1 MISTDSKK
9 IFDFCKRHINH
20 GTSIQKKINSD
31 RFIYNKNY
39 FGTNLRLTEIQ
50 SCSGLEQLK
59 DLKEDP
65 KKKRK
70 NVKRLFRYN
79 FKI

>member
-1 MISTDSKK
+1 MEQVS
-9 IFDFCKRHINH
+9 
-20 GTSIQKKINSD
+20 KKINSD

-59 DLKEDP
+59 DLKKIKEKE
-65 KKKRK
+65 KKCQ
-70 NVKRLFRYN
+70 
-79 FKI
+79 KIISI